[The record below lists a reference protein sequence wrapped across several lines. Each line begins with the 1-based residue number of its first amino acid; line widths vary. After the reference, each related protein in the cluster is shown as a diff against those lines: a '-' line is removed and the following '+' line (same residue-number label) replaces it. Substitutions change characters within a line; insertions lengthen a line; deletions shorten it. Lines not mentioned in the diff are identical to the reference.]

1 MRKISVCLLC
11 ALLLSCLCG
20 CWAAVLAPNT
30 TQEGGK
36 TNDPVQLSTSTP
48 APQKAAVKILSAY
61 LGNEVLEEEKNLLI
75 VEYEFTNNTDEAD
88 SFMMMCKDTL
98 FQNGVECSETIF
110 AEGVESSDQYKDVQP
125 GATFKLKKA
134 YKLNDLTSDVTVKI
148 ENRSVFDKQVYLE
161 QTVKITN
168 D

>member
-1 MRKISVCLLC
+1 MRKILVCLLC
-11 ALLLSCLCG
+11 TLLLSCLCG
-20 CWAAVLAPNT
+20 CWAAVLAPNSKAPDNT
-30 TQEGGK
+30 G
-36 TNDPVQLSTSTP
+36 DPVQLSTKTP
-48 APQKAAVKILSAY
+48 APKKVSVKILSAY

-75 VEYEFTNNTDEAD
+75 VEYEFTNNTNEAE
-88 SFMMMCKDTL
+88 SFMLLCKDTL

-110 AEGVESSDQYKDVQP
+110 AEGVESGDTYKDVQP

-161 QTVKITN
+161 QTIKIS